1 MSHNDR
7 IAHIIFEI
15 IDEVNEQYPNDKRLG
30 KSVDTV
36 LFGKSGKLDSLGL
49 VNFVVTV
56 ERRIQIEF
64 EMNINLADEMS
75 NPEGPLINL
84 GTLFDYIADKLKEI
98 DPWSR

>member
-49 VNFVVTV
+49 VNFVVAV
-56 ERRIQIEF
+56 ERRIHIEF